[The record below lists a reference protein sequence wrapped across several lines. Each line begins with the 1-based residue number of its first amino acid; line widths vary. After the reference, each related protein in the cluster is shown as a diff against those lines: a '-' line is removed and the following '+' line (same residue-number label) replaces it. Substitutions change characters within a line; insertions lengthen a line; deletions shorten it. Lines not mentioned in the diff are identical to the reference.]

1 MFAKFCNDITN
12 KFVNFLKPREFT
24 CKSRACSMLVKEESS
39 NQVSRTETWQTV
51 GETSV
56 GDSQRAM
63 CIAFVSCIVAIFWY
77 EAYFDTHF
85 FSVTQASSYTILTRI
100 MYGML
105 SLYLLMYPSKNFKA
119 SLEDFSLKL
128 TRSLLYTQW

>member
-63 CIAFVSCIVAIFWY
+63 CIAFVSCIGAIFWY

-119 SLEDFSLKL
+119 SLEDFSLNL